1 MKQSNVIFDN
11 LNHTYTTP
19 EGKQL
24 SGITGMI
31 GRQLFPNKY
40 ENVPSGVLQKAAER
54 GSLIHEDCRTIDEW
68 GAEPKTEE
76 GRMYVELKSK
86 FGITPLENEYI
97 VSDGEYFATA
107 IDMVDAE
114 HNLYDFKTTYI
125 LDQDYLS
132 WQLSICAY
140 LFEKQNGFPV
150 QNLYAIWLR
159 EEGKVFKVVRKSNEQ
174 IEELLRC
181 EINGEQYK
189 EELPVGI
196 DEQLKRLSD
205 LEIAI
210 AEIENSAKAYE
221 ERAKELREGL
231 KAEMEKAGVKKWETD
246 NISVTYVNSTERKGI
261 DTTRFKSE
269 QPDLYEQY
277 SKVTFINSSIKI
289 KLK

>member
-140 LFEKQNGFPV
+140 LFEKQNGFPA

-277 SKVTFINSSIKI
+277 SKVTFVNSSIKI